1 MFQHTRTLT
10 LSNMSASSLLIPSCL
25 ILLLATGLCHFY
37 STIFVSSYSQKKIC
51 AILYCTLLVSS
62 NLQQQVCVILY
73 SSHLV
78 SSYSI
83 QQVWFTLLVPL
94 ILSSRSA
101 SFSSLL
107 LLSCLSLRSTSFVTL
122 LFFPHLTLSNI
133 SGHIAQLVMCLATDK
148 CLTPNPGA
156 VSSSSMVIF
165 FPSAES
171 FKKSCCQLQARVC
184 ARVLVDFA
192 QKMYC

>member
-1 MFQHTRTLT
+1 
-10 LSNMSASSLLIPSCL
+10 MSFLLYYFCL
-25 ILLLATGLCHFY
+25 ILL
-37 STIFVSSYSQKKIC
+37 SEKIC

-62 NLQQQVCVILY
+62 NLQHHVCVILY

-83 QQVWFTLLVPL
+83 QQVWFTLLVPRT
-94 ILSSRSA
+94 LSTRSA

-107 LLSCLSLRSTSFVTL
+107 LLSCLSLRSMSFVTL

-133 SGHIAQLVMCLATDK
+133 SGHIARLVTCLATDK

-165 FPSAES
+165 LPSMAS
-171 FKKSCCQLQARVC
+171 QVHINSLNLSLNFKPRFENLKPRFKNFKPRFERKSAH
-184 ARVLVDFA
+184 
-192 QKMYC
+192 